1 MKTICIK
8 FKSEGKTIKKTAVLT
23 DDLSELSKSSK
34 NQAYDI
40 DLGLSELG
48 TWSLLFEADNGGMYE
63 VAFAYYTVNEQ
74 QTLTPEIVITWSKHG
89 IITDEQD
96 FDVRIN

>member
-8 FKSEGKTIKKTAVLT
+8 FLSEGKTIKKTAVLT

-34 NQAYDI
+34 NQAHDI